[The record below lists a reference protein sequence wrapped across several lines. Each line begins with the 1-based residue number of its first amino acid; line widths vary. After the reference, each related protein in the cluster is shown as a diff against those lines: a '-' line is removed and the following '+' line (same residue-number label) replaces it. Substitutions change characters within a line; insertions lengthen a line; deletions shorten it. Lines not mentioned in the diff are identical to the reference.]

1 VATKR
6 LGLRAGIA
14 AALLFIAFIY
24 LVPSLSQELPPW
36 WSAFLP
42 KDKIHLGL
50 DLRGGVNLVLQVEAN
65 TAVESYLERVAED
78 LKHDF
83 RKNRLKYVD
92 IARKGTDRVE
102 AILMRGEDEKP
113 LDDLIRN
120 AYPDFKLE
128 PGSTSEKGITF
139 NLVLNPKANNHLMKM
154 ASDQAL
160 ETIRNRI
167 DQFGVTEPDIRPQ
180 PGNRIL
186 IQLPGVKDPKR
197 AIDLIGKTALLEFK
211 LVDEENSVDEA
222 LKGNVPPGDEVLYQS
237 TVDAKTGRRTTVPY
251 LVKKRASLTGASI
264 TDARVQ
270 IDSRFG
276 EPYVSLTFDA
286 RGARTFETVTGEN
299 IGKRLAIVLDNN
311 VYSAPVIRDRIAGG
325 RAQITGRFTMDEAKD
340 LAIVLRAGALPAPV
354 NILQEMTVGPSLGQD
369 SINEGMK
376 AALVGG
382 LAVILFMAV
391 YYGLSGVIADFAVL
405 LNIFFI
411 MAGLAALGAT
421 LTLPGIA
428 GIILTIGMAV
438 DANVLIFERIR
449 EELRLGKPMRAAIDA
464 GFSRATVTIIDSNLT
479 TLITAL
485 VLFQFGTGTV
495 KGFAVTLSI
504 GLIAN
509 FYTGVHMTR
518 IIFDYLYVERRW
530 AKISIGLRM
539 HG

>member
-1 VATKR
+1 VAKR

-14 AALLFIAFIY
+14 AALLIIAFIY
-24 LVPSLSQELPPW
+24 LVPSLSEELPPW
-36 WSAFLP
+36 WSSFLP
-42 KDKIHLGL
+42 KDRIHLGL
-50 DLRGGVNLVLQVEAN
+50 DLRGGVYLTLQVEAK
-65 TAVESYLERVAED
+65 TAVESYLERVVED

-83 RKNRLKYVD
+83 RKNRLRYVD
-92 IARKGTDRVE
+92 IKRKGIDGIELV
-102 AILMRGEDEKP
+102 LMRGEDEKA
-113 LDDLIRN
+113 LDDLVRN
-120 AYPDFKLE
+120 AYPDFKPE
-128 PGSTSEKGITF
+128 PGGTSEKGITF
-139 NLVLNPKANNHLMKM
+139 NLLLNPRASNHLMKT
-154 ASDQAL
+154 ATDQAL

-180 PGNRIL
+180 RGNRIL
-186 IQLPGVKDPKR
+186 VQLPGVKDPKR

-222 LKGNVPPGDEVLYQS
+222 LKGNVPPGDEILDQS
-237 TVDAKTGRRTTVPY
+237 TVDPATGRRTKVPY
-251 LVKKRASLTGASI
+251 LVRKRASLTGESI
-264 TDARVQ
+264 TDARVE
-270 IDSRFG
+270 IGRLG
-276 EPYVSLTFDA
+276 EPYVSLSFDS
-286 RGARTFETVTGEN
+286 RGARTFERVTGEN
-299 IGKRLAIVLDNN
+299 VGKRLAIVLDNN

-354 NILQEMTVGPSLGQD
+354 DILEERAVGPSLGQD
-369 SINEGMK
+369 SINQGMK
-376 AALVGG
+376 AALIGG

-391 YYGLSGVIADFAVL
+391 YYGLAGVIADFAVL

-411 MAGLAALGAT
+411 MAGLAFFGAT

-449 EELRLGKPMRAAIDA
+449 EELRLGKPLRAAIDA
-464 GFSRATVTIIDSNLT
+464 GFARAMVTIIDSNLT
-479 TLITAL
+479 TLLTAL

-509 FYTGVHMTR
+509 FYTGVHLTR

-530 AKISIGLRM
+530 PKISIGLRTQS
-539 HG
+539 